1 MDVHPARERRSLKY
15 IRLAAFLAGQTG
27 EGDRIEMTLE
37 EIEALVGET
46 LPPGSR
52 FPSWWRNDARKMH
65 ARAWL
70 TAGWKVD
77 EFVAG
82 GGRVIFVRGAP

>member
-15 IRLAAFLAGQTG
+15 IRLAAFLAGQG
-27 EGDRIEMTLE
+27 GDRIEMSLGEVE
-37 EIEALVGET
+37 ELVGET

-52 FPSWWRNDARKMH
+52 FPSWWRNDSRKMH

-70 TAGWKVD
+70 TAGWTVD
-77 EFVAG
+77 EFSAG
-82 GGRVIFVRGAP
+82 DGRVVFARDTT